1 MHVQTIA
8 VFLVALL
15 ARALSGSTALAQ
27 DCQKI
32 FEKEWI
38 EADKYVAG

>member
-1 MHVQTIA
+1 MKGGVYRMLT
-8 VFLVALL
+8 L

-27 DCQKI
+27 DYQKI